1 MFVGRKHELDS
12 LNKSYKRD
20 SSQFPVI
27 YGRRRVGKTTLI
39 NEFCKDR
46 KAVCFVAVQST
57 AKENLE
63 ILSAEILAVI
73 ALRHVQIVVQTGF

>member
-20 SSQFPVI
+20 GFQFPVI

-39 NEFCKDR
+39 NEFCKAR
-46 KAVCFVAVQST
+46 KSVYCLYTGVKA
-57 AKENLE
+57 L
-63 ILSAEILAVI
+63 
-73 ALRHVQIVVQTGF
+73 ALRRNL

>member
-20 SSQFPVI
+20 SFQFPVI

-39 NEFCKDR
+39 NFCKDR